1 VRLSAEAQRAVEP
14 DRFIEGD
21 LGGVAGV
28 LTIEIIVAAR
38 RQPLAPG
45 DVRSVDLRGVSSS
58 GPGLL
63 DRGECPADR

>member
-38 RQPLAPG
+38 RQ
-45 DVRSVDLRGVSSS
+45 RSHQATFAQFRHAL
-58 GPGLL
+58 
-63 DRGECPADR
+63 